1 MVDWAMARTC
11 GRNQG
16 YQYTSIAYGQRCR
29 DFGVRPLDGIGR
41 GRAYDNALCGSFFAT
56 LECELQSAAVSFRPR
71 STDGTRVTET
81 PCQRVTSFPYEHST
95 PAVGGR

>member
-1 MVDWAMARTC
+1 VVDWAMARTC

-16 YQYTSIAYGQRCR
+16 YQYTSIAYGHRCR
-29 DFGVRPLDGIGR
+29 DFGVRPLDGVGR

-56 LECELQSAAVSFRPR
+56 LECELQSAAVSVPAPEHGRHTGDR
-71 STDGTRVTET
+71 T

-95 PAVGGR
+95 PAVVGR